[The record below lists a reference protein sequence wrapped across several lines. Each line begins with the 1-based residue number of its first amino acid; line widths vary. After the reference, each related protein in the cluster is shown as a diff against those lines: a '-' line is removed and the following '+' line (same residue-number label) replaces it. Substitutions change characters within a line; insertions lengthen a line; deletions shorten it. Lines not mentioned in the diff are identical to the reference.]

1 MAEVQFFRH
10 RARPEVTP
18 RGAGAAELST
28 LDTENTLLNWQ
39 WQSLPQ
45 LSYTAKAHAAEWDP
59 MQPKGPLQGALRQR
73 CLIPRGQRPPS
84 LSERGHSLRD
94 IHHAQRCPHEDN
106 AVYHL
111 LVPLHSLLG
120 HAFHLAIVTME
131 EMWAMAVI
139 QFFAKVVQSIFW
151 NAHVVGDELDED
163 KHERMRQREEYLSW
177 KMTQLLQELEQG
189 TQEQSGFAWGALL
202 FAALE
207 QWQSWAIGGVLLLLF
222 GLCWWLRKRSRQ
234 PGSSRKEASC
244 RKKAAKEEQK
254 VKSSV
259 AVDVG
264 RISVKRFLPES
275 LEMVD
280 KMVDELLH
288 ICQTLSRNSFMP
300 RLKLAVFRST
310 LGGWGLCKDDA
321 YNLLVPLKPPH
332 GHSFHLELGTT
343 GERPARNC
351 RVRVELECTRRRERL
366 VDRRRKNQS
375 PSLLGTLCTGRY
387 LDMEN
392 TTDWFKTLVKS
403 ALLLLPQ
410 SRHYHLTV
418 LPSRR
423 SCKLQL
429 TNASNSPL
437 LIEMTFVVQQDGL
450 DTFLSIE

>member
-18 RGAGAAELST
+18 WGAGAAELST

-84 LSERGHSLRD
+84 LSERGHSLRE
-94 IHHAQRCPHEDN
+94 IHHAQRCPLEDN

-111 LVPLHSLLG
+111 LVSLHSLLG

-139 QFFAKVVQSIFW
+139 QFFAKVVQSIFR
-151 NAHVVGDELDED
+151 NA
-163 KHERMRQREEYLSW
+163 
-177 KMTQLLQELEQG
+177 LQELEQ
-189 TQEQSGFAWGALL
+189 SGFSWGALL

-222 GLCWWLRKRSRQ
+222 GLCWWLRKRSCQ

-288 ICQTLSRNSFMP
+288 ICQMLSRNSFMP
-300 RLKLAVFRST
+300 QMNPAVFRST

>member
-139 QFFAKVVQSIFW
+139 QFFAKVVQSIFR
-151 NAHVVGDELDED
+151 NA
-163 KHERMRQREEYLSW
+163 
-177 KMTQLLQELEQG
+177 LQELEQ
-189 TQEQSGFAWGALL
+189 SGFSWGALL

-392 TTDWFKTLVKS
+392 TTDWFKTLEKS